1 MKQKTKLFN
10 LVLAALFAAIITV
23 FTAWLFHIPIKVG
36 SNTAYIHFGDAFL
49 FLGASLLSTPYACL
63 AAAVGGGLADLFC
76 GAAVWAPFT
85 IFIKAMIAFCFSSK
99 GEKIVSKRNSFA
111 LFMALLITVIGYY
124 IAEALIYGNWLAPA
138 FSVLGNVIQIVG
150 SAIIYVF
157 VSIALEKIKI
167 KSRLKLN

>member
-10 LVLAALFAAIITV
+10 LVLSALFAAIITI

-49 FLGASLLSTPYACL
+49 FLAASLLATPYAC
-63 AAAVGGGLADLFC
+63 ATAAVGGCLADLFC

-85 IFIKAMIAFCFSSK
+85 TVIKVMVAVCFSSK
-99 GEKIVSKRNSFA
+99 GEKILSKRNLFA
-111 LFMALLITVIGYY
+111 FIPALLITVVGYY
-124 IAEALIYGNWLAPA
+124 IAEALIYGNWVAPVL
-138 FSVLGNVIQIVG
+138 SVFGNVIQIIG

-157 VSIALEKIKI
+157 ISMGLEKINI
-167 KSRLKLN
+167 KNRFSL